1 MIATI
6 ALATALQNP
15 LVADSY
21 FPLNTGDRYVYE
33 EDYSGRKDTFVD
45 TVGDPVMIG
54 DISATPVTTKRGT
67 SFQES
72 VFYANDKDRTLV
84 VAFDKDNPLESPY
97 TILKVGDDPQTWS
110 YIGETKLFEEKVD
123 LVIQGKSK
131 MLGKRK
137 VMDEEVQCLE
147 VTLEATVAPGDVTSI
162 KTTQV
167 AIYGLGIGLVEM
179 TSTEEMGRRKST
191 RKRTLIAYQR
201 KKT

>member
-15 LVADSY
+15 LTAASY
-21 FPLNTGDRYVYE
+21 FPLNPGDRYVYE

-45 TVGDPVMIG
+45 TVGDAVVFG
-54 DISATPVTTKRGT
+54 DTTAYPVTTKRGS

-84 VAFDKDNPLESPY
+84 VAFDKDSPLASPY
-97 TILKVGDDPQTWS
+97 TILKVGDEGQTWS
-110 YIGETKLFEEKVD
+110 YIGETNLFDETVD
-123 LVIQGKSK
+123 LVIEGKSRRI
-131 MLGKRK
+131 GKKK
-137 VMDEEVQCLE
+137 VMDEEVECLE
-147 VTLEATVAPGDVTSI
+147 VTLTATVAPGDVTSI

-179 TSTEEMGRRKST
+179 ASTEEMGRRKSV